1 MIHVC
6 SLAALPATVEA
17 TGAQHILTVMANVA
31 QVVRP
36 ASVLEANHLRIQM
49 DDINEPADGF
59 TAPSHEHVERALAFI
74 RKWNRA
80 APMVI
85 HCYAGISRSTASA
98 FMAACALNP
107 HRDETSIA
115 RQIRSASPSAYP
127 NRLIVTLADE
137 VLGRDGRMVH
147 ALDAMGPGNMTI
159 EGRPFRVDLE

>member
-17 TGAQHILTVMANVA
+17 LGASHILTVMANVG

-36 ASVLEANHLRIQM
+36 ASIVESNHLRIQM
-49 DDINEPADGF
+49 DDIIEPADGF
-59 TAPSHEHVERALAFI
+59 TVPSHEHVEQALAFI
-74 RKWNRA
+74 RKWDRS

-107 HRDETSIA
+107 HRDESAIA
-115 RQIRSASPSAYP
+115 RQIRAASPSAYP
-127 NRLIVTLADE
+127 NRLIVTLADQ
-137 VLGRDGRMVH
+137 VLGRHGRMVR
-147 ALDAMGPGNMTI
+147 ALDDMGPGNMMI
-159 EGRPFRVDLE
+159 EGRPFRVDID

>member
-6 SLAALPATVEA
+6 SLAALPATVEV
-17 TGAQHILTVMANVA
+17 TGARHILTVMANVA

-36 ASVLEANHLRIQM
+36 ASVQEANHLRIQM

-59 TAPSHEHVERALAFI
+59 VAPSHDHVEQALTFI
-74 RKWNRA
+74 RRWDRA

-107 HRDETSIA
+107 HRDEFSIA
-115 RQIRSASPSAYP
+115 RQIRAASPTAYP
-127 NRLIVTLADE
+127 NRLIVTLADK
-137 VLGRDGRMVH
+137 VLGRNGRMVR
-147 ALDAMGPGNMTI
+147 ALDGMGPGNMSI
-159 EGRPFRVDLE
+159 EGRPFRVEIE